1 MGQLVPSERDAG
13 AVRTAGHPSIEA
25 EPAVKKTVP
34 ARTVRL
40 GRHRYPLVLPSIRDP
55 RLYLAAVIISIHI
68 LGQTVLGFRVSVVQ
82 ILAAILT
89 CAVIEVTWT
98 FASSRS
104 LVWPAS
110 AMLTGSGVA
119 LIFRVVGTENGDYWS
134 WHGWYLFAIVAGLS
148 LLTKYVIKYRGSHV
162 FNPSNVGLVAAFLIL
177 GSTRVE
183 PLDFWWAPFG
193 VWMAAAY
200 LIIIVG
206 GVLITRRLH
215 LLEMSAAFWI
225 TLVAGIG
232 VVAASGHCMTAR
244 WSFAPVCGSRFWWVI
259 VTSPEVLI
267 FLFFM
272 ITDPKTVPAGR
283 VARLVFA
290 ACVALVSTLLIA
302 PQTTEFSSKVAL
314 LAGLVVMCAARYPLE
329 RFFPAARSEQDRPGV
344 FVSRLTTIGDM
355 NVAPRRAFTHGAI
368 GGAVAVFLVTGIVAA
383 GYPSRDEPQAVT
395 AETVPVVTAD
405 VDPSTLP
412 PVTVDADVAEVSS
425 DLAGPGAQ
433 DVGVTLAENLETET
447 QALLDADKELLS
459 AVDAGARLSEMQQ
472 RFDDAISAGDTD
484 VTNYVFDSL
493 HIASVIRSE
502 GQGGMSLAVE
512 ARGTMEDI
520 TYDADGNQTERSSS
534 PFAITFVL
542 SQPTGLRWLIAE
554 TRPLR

>member
-1 MGQLVPSERDAG
+1 MVK
-13 AVRTAGHPSIEA
+13 AVSP
-25 EPAVKKTVP
+25 
-34 ARTVRL
+34 RTVRL
-40 GRHRYPLVLPSIRDP
+40 GRQRYPLVLPSFRDP
-55 RLYLAAVIISIHI
+55 RLHLAAVIISIHI

-82 ILAAILT
+82 ILVAILT

-119 LIFRVVGTENGDYWS
+119 LIFRVIGTENGDYWS

-148 LLTKYVIKYRGSHV
+148 LLTKYLIKYRGSHV

-193 VWMAAAY
+193 FWMALAY

-215 LLEMSAAFWI
+215 LLAMSAAFWI
-225 TLVAGIG
+225 TLAAGIG

-244 WSFAPVCGSRFWWVI
+244 WSFTPVCGSRFWWVI

-283 VARLVFA
+283 VARLAFA
-290 ACVALVSTLLIA
+290 ASVALVSTLLIA

-329 RFFPAARSEQDRPGV
+329 RFFPAVRSDAGPTRCFRDTTHDGRRHDRRHASTRVHARRDRRGDRRVPGD
-344 FVSRLTTIGDM
+344 RH
-355 NVAPRRAFTHGAI
+355 RRR
-368 GGAVAVFLVTGIVAA
+368 GGAVARGAA
-383 GYPSRDEPQAVT
+383 GRPGVVGPSGDGARRPLDASLPSR
-395 AETVPVVTAD
+395 
-405 VDPSTLP
+405 STP
-412 PVTVDADVAEVSS
+412 ISRSCMASRS
-425 DLAGPGAQ
+425 
-433 DVGVTLAENLETET
+433 
-447 QALLDADKELLS
+447 
-459 AVDAGARLSEMQQ
+459 Q
-472 RFDDAISAGDTD
+472 RRRT
-484 VTNYVFDSL
+484 
-493 HIASVIRSE
+493 SV
-502 GQGGMSLAVE
+502 
-512 ARGTMEDI
+512 
-520 TYDADGNQTERSSS
+520 
-534 PFAITFVL
+534 
-542 SQPTGLRWLIAE
+542 
-554 TRPLR
+554 

>member
-1 MGQLVPSERDAG
+1 MPTAR
-13 AVRTAGHPSIEA
+13 AVRRRLRPNGRYGKLPRWDSWFRPDVTRERSRRPITPRPRPGRCVRPVS
-25 EPAVKKTVP
+25 P
-34 ARTVRL
+34 RTVRL
-40 GRHRYPLVLPSIRDP
+40 GRNRYPLVLPTIRDP
-55 RLYLAAVIISIHI
+55 RLHLAAVIISIHI

-82 ILAAILT
+82 ILVAILT

-98 FASSRS
+98 FVSSRS

-119 LIFRVVGTENGDYWS
+119 LIFRVIGTENGDYWS

-193 VWMAAAY
+193 VWMVVAY
-200 LIIIVG
+200 LIILVG

-215 LLEMSAAFWI
+215 LLAMSAAFWI
-225 TLVAGIG
+225 TLAAGIG

-302 PQTTEFSSKVAL
+302 PQTTEFGAKVAL
-314 LAGLVVMCAARYPLE
+314 LAGLVVMCAARLPLE
-329 RFFPAARSEQDRPGV
+329 RFFPAASSDQDRPGA
-344 FVSRLTTIGDM
+344 FVARLTTIGDV
-355 NVAPRRAFTHGAI
+355 N
-368 GGAVAVFLVTGIVAA
+368 AA
-383 GYPSRDEPQAVT
+383 R
-395 AETVPVVTAD
+395 
-405 VDPSTLP
+405 
-412 PVTVDADVAEVSS
+412 
-425 DLAGPGAQ
+425 
-433 DVGVTLAENLETET
+433 
-447 QALLDADKELLS
+447 LDARSRTARS
-459 AVDAGARLSEMQQ
+459 AVQRPSSWWPASSQSGHRPAGCLRLPAPIQ
-472 RFDDAISAGDTD
+472 R
-484 VTNYVFDSL
+484 
-493 HIASVIRSE
+493 RSK
-502 GQGGMSLAVE
+502 
-512 ARGTMEDI
+512 
-520 TYDADGNQTERSSS
+520 
-534 PFAITFVL
+534 
-542 SQPTGLRWLIAE
+542 W
-554 TRPLR
+554 

>member
-1 MGQLVPSERDAG
+1 MGQLVPSGRDTG
-13 AVRTAGHPSIEA
+13 TVQTPGHPATEVRPTVRA
-25 EPAVKKTVP
+25 AVP
-34 ARTVRL
+34 PRTVRL
-40 GRHRYPLVLPSIRDP
+40 GRNRYPLVLPSIRDP
-55 RLYLAAVIISIHI
+55 RLHLAAVIISIHI

-82 ILAAILT
+82 ILVAILT

-119 LIFRVVGTENGDYWS
+119 LIFRVLGTENGDYWS

-162 FNPSNVGLVAAFLIL
+162 FNPSNVGLVAAFLVL

-225 TLVAGIG
+225 TLAAGIG

-244 WSFAPVCGSRFWWVI
+244 WSFGPVCDSRFWWVI

-283 VARLVFA
+283 VARLAFA
-290 ACVALVSTLLIA
+290 ASVALVCTLLMA

-355 NVAPRRAFTHGAI
+355 NAAPRRAFTHGAV

-383 GYPSRDEPQAVT
+383 GYPSRSQPQVTT
-395 AETVPVVTAD
+395 AETVPAVTAH

-412 PVTVDADVAEVSS
+412 PVTVDADVAEMSS

-447 QALLDADKELLS
+447 QALLDADEELLS
-459 AVDAGARLSEMQQ
+459 AVDVGARLSEMQQ
-472 RFDDAISAGDTD
+472 RFDDAISAGVTD
-484 VTNYVFDSL
+484 VTNYMFDSL

-502 GQGGMSLAVE
+502 GQGGLSLAVE
-512 ARGTMEDI
+512 ARGTMEEI
-520 TYDADGNQTERSSS
+520 TYDADGNQTERSAS

-542 SQPTGLRWLIAE
+542 SQPTGARWLIAE
-554 TRPLR
+554 TRPSQ

>member
-1 MGQLVPSERDAG
+1 MAQLGSSGRHAG
-13 AVRTAGHPSIEA
+13 AIKAPDHPAPEARTPVT
-25 EPAVKKTVP
+25 AVSP
-34 ARTVRL
+34 RTVRL
-40 GRHRYPLVLPSIRDP
+40 GGNRYPLVLPSFRDP
-55 RLYLAAVIISIHI
+55 RLHLAAVIISIHI

-82 ILAAILT
+82 ILVAILT

-119 LIFRVVGTENGDYWS
+119 LIFRVIGTENGDYWS

-193 VWMAAAY
+193 VWMALTY
-200 LIIIVG
+200 LIIVVG

-225 TLVAGIG
+225 TLTVGIG

-244 WSFAPVCGSRFWWVI
+244 WSFTPVCGSRFWWVI

-283 VARLVFA
+283 VARLAFA
-290 ACVALVSTLLIA
+290 ASVALVSTLLIA

-329 RFFPAARSEQDRPGV
+329 RFFPAARSEQDRPRA
-344 FVSRLTTIGDM
+344 FMARLTTIGDM
-355 NVAPRRAFTHGAI
+355 AGGTPRRAFTHGAI
-368 GGAVAVFLVTGIVAA
+368 GGAIAVFLVTGIVAA
-383 GYPSRDEPQAVT
+383 GAPSRESPHVDQAASTPEVT
-395 AETVPVVTAD
+395 AH

-412 PVTVDADVAEVSS
+412 EVTVNTDVEELSG
-425 DLAGPGAQ
+425 LAGSGAQ
-433 DVGVTLAENLETET
+433 DIGVTLAENLETET

-459 AVDAGARLSEMQQ
+459 AVDFGERLSEMQQ
-472 RFDDAISAGDTD
+472 RFDDTIASGETD
-484 VTNYVFDSL
+484 VTNYVFDSI
-493 HIASVIRSE
+493 HIASVIRAE
-502 GQGGMSLAVE
+502 GQGALSLAIE
-512 ARGTMEDI
+512 TRGTMEDV
-520 TYDADGNQTERSSS
+520 TFDADGNQTERSSS

-542 SQPTGLRWLIAE
+542 AMPTGDRWLIAE

>member
-1 MGQLVPSERDAG
+1 MVNAASP
-13 AVRTAGHPSIEA
+13 
-25 EPAVKKTVP
+25 
-34 ARTVRL
+34 RTVRL
-40 GRHRYPLVLPSIRDP
+40 GRQRYPLVLPSFRDP
-55 RLYLAAVIISIHI
+55 RLHLAAVIISIHI

-82 ILAAILT
+82 ILVAILT

-119 LIFRVVGTENGDYWS
+119 LIFRVIGTENGDYWS
-134 WHGWYLFAIVAGLS
+134 WRGWYLFAIVAGLS
-148 LLTKYVIKYRGSHV
+148 LLTKYLIHFRGSHV

-193 VWMAAAY
+193 FWMALAY

-215 LLEMSAAFWI
+215 LLAMSAAFWV
-225 TLVAGIG
+225 TLAAGIG

-244 WSFAPVCGSRFWWVI
+244 WSFTPVCGSRFWWVI

-283 VARLVFA
+283 VGRVAFA
-290 ACVALVSTLLIA
+290 ASVALVSTLLIA
-302 PQTTEFSSKVAL
+302 PQTTEFNSKVAL
-314 LAGLVVMCAARYPLE
+314 LAGLVIMCAARYPLE
-329 RFFPAARSEQDRPGV
+329 RFFPAARSDGDRPGA
-344 FVSRLTTIGDM
+344 FLARLTTVGD
-355 NVAPRRAFTHGAI
+355 VTVGTPRRAFTHGAI
-368 GGAVAVFLVTGIVAA
+368 GGAIAVFLVTGIVAA
-383 GYPSRDEPQAVT
+383 GASSREAPQVAQASSVPPVT
-395 AETVPVVTAD
+395 AH

-412 PVTVDADVAEVSS
+412 PVTVDTDIAELHG
-425 DLAGPGAQ
+425 LAISEAQ
-433 DVGVTLAENLETET
+433 DIGVTLAENLETET
-447 QALLDADKELLS
+447 QALLEADKALLS
-459 AVDAGARLSEMQQ
+459 AVDYGDRLSEMQQ
-472 RFDDAISAGDTD
+472 RFDGAIAAGTTE
-484 VTNYVFDSL
+484 VETYAFDSL
-493 HIASVIRSE
+493 HIGSVIRAP
-502 GQGGMSLAVE
+502 GQGALSLGVE
-512 ARGTMEDI
+512 ARGTLEQI
-520 TYDADGNQTERSSS
+520 TYDADGKQIERSSS

-542 SQPTGLRWLIAE
+542 AAPTGDRWLIAE

>member
-1 MGQLVPSERDAG
+1 MVK
-13 AVRTAGHPSIEA
+13 AVSP
-25 EPAVKKTVP
+25 
-34 ARTVRL
+34 RTVRL
-40 GRHRYPLVLPSIRDP
+40 GRKRYPLVLPTFRDP
-55 RLYLAAVIISIHI
+55 RLHLAAVIISIHI

-82 ILAAILT
+82 ILVAILT

-119 LIFRVVGTENGDYWS
+119 LIFRVIGTENGDYWS

-193 VWMAAAY
+193 VWMALAY

-225 TLVAGIG
+225 TLAAGIG

-283 VARLVFA
+283 VARLAFA
-290 ACVALVSTLLIA
+290 ASVALVSTLLIA

-314 LAGLVVMCAARYPLE
+314 LAGLVVMCAARLPVGALLPG
-329 RFFPAARSEQDRPGV
+329 RALGRGPTGCLPGPAHHGRRRDRRHPSTRVHARRDRRGDRRLPGDRHRRRGSTIARGAAGRPGV
-344 FVSRLTTIGDM
+344 VGPSGDG
-355 NVAPRRAFTHGAI
+355 ARR
-368 GGAVAVFLVTGIVAA
+368 
-383 GYPSRDEPQAVT
+383 P
-395 AETVPVVTAD
+395 
-405 VDPSTLP
+405 
-412 PVTVDADVAEVSS
+412 
-425 DLAGPGAQ
+425 
-433 DVGVTLAENLETET
+433 
-447 QALLDADKELLS
+447 LDASPLS
-459 AVDAGARLSEMQQ
+459 RSTPTSRSSA
-472 RFDDAISAGDTD
+472 AIW
-484 VTNYVFDSL
+484 
-493 HIASVIRSE
+493 R
-502 GQGGMSLAVE
+502 
-512 ARGTMEDI
+512 ARGRK
-520 TYDADGNQTERSSS
+520 RS
-534 PFAITFVL
+534 A
-542 SQPTGLRWLIAE
+542 
-554 TRPLR
+554 

>member
-13 AVRTAGHPSIEA
+13 AVQTAGHPSIGA
-25 EPAVKKTVP
+25 EPTPKTVL

-40 GRHRYPLVLPSIRDP
+40 GRQRYPLVLPSIRDP
-55 RLYLAAVIISIHI
+55 RLHLAAVIISIHI

-82 ILAAILT
+82 ILVAILT

-98 FASSRS
+98 FVSSRS

-119 LIFRVVGTENGDYWS
+119 LIFRVIGTEHGDYWS

-162 FNPSNVGLVAAFLIL
+162 FNPSNVGLVVAFVVL

-225 TLVAGIG
+225 TLAAGIG

-272 ITDPKTVPAGR
+272 ITDPKTVPIGR
-283 VARLVFA
+283 VARLAFA
-290 ACVALVSTLLIA
+290 ASVALVSTLLIA

-329 RFFPAARSEQDRPGV
+329 RFFPAARSDQDRPGA
-344 FVSRLTTIGDM
+344 FLARLTAVD
-355 NVAPRRAFTHGAI
+355 NVTVGTPRRAFTHGAI
-368 GGAVAVFLVTGIVAA
+368 GGAIAVFLVTGIVAA
-383 GYPSRDEPQAVT
+383 GTSSRETPQVARASSVPPVT
-395 AETVPVVTAD
+395 AH

-412 PVTVDADVAEVSS
+412 PVTVDADVAELS
-425 DLAGPGAQ
+425 DLAGSDAQEIGA
-433 DVGVTLAENLETET
+433 TLAENLETET
-447 QALLDADKELLS
+447 QALLEADKELLS
-459 AVDAGARLSEMQQ
+459 AVDFGDRLIEMQR
-472 RFDDAISAGDTD
+472 RFDDAIAAGTTD
-484 VTNYVFDSL
+484 VDVYAFDSL
-493 HIASVIRSE
+493 HIGSVIRAA
-502 GQGGMSLAVE
+502 GQGALSLGVE
-512 ARGTMEDI
+512 ARGTVEDI
-520 TYDADGNQTERSSS
+520 TYDADGNRIEQTTS
-534 PFAITFVL
+534 PFVITFVL
-542 SQPTGLRWLIAE
+542 AMPTGDRWLIAE
-554 TRPLR
+554 ARPLR

>member
-1 MGQLVPSERDAG
+1 MVQAASP
-13 AVRTAGHPSIEA
+13 
-25 EPAVKKTVP
+25 
-34 ARTVRL
+34 RTVRL
-40 GRHRYPLVLPSIRDP
+40 GRQRYPLVLPSFRDP
-55 RLYLAAVIISIHI
+55 RLHLAAVIISIHI
-68 LGQTVLGFRVSVVQ
+68 LGQTILGFRVSVVQ
-82 ILAAILT
+82 ILVAILT

-119 LIFRVVGTENGDYWS
+119 LIFRVIGTENGDYWS

-148 LLTKYVIKYRGSHV
+148 LLTKYLIKFRGSHV

-193 VWMAAAY
+193 FWMALAY
-200 LIIIVG
+200 VIIIVG

-215 LLEMSAAFWI
+215 LLAMSAAFWI
-225 TLVAGIG
+225 TLAAGIG

-244 WSFAPVCGSRFWWVI
+244 WSFTPVCDSRFWWVI

-283 VARLVFA
+283 VARLAFA
-290 ACVALVSTLLIA
+290 ASVALVCTLLIA
-302 PQTTEFSSKVAL
+302 PQTTEFSSKAAL

-329 RFFPAARSEQDRPGV
+329 RFFPAARSDEDRPRA
-344 FVSRLTTIGDM
+344 FLSRLTTVGDM
-355 NVAPRRAFTHGAI
+355 SGGTPRRAFTHGAI
-368 GGAVAVFLVTGIVAA
+368 GGAIAVFLVTGIVAA
-383 GYPSRDEPQAVT
+383 GASSREVPQVAQASSVPPVT
-395 AETVPVVTAD
+395 AH

-412 PVTVDADVAEVSS
+412 PVTVDPHVAELSG
-425 DLAGPGAQ
+425 DLAGSGAQ
-433 DVGVTLAENLETET
+433 EIGATLAENLETET
-447 QALLDADKELLS
+447 QALLEADKALLS
-459 AVDAGARLSEMQQ
+459 AVDFGERLSEMQQ
-472 RFDDAISAGDTD
+472 RFDDAIAAGTTD
-484 VTNYVFDSL
+484 VDTYAFDSL
-493 HIASVIRSE
+493 HIGSVIRAP
-502 GQGGMSLAVE
+502 GQGALSLGVE
-512 ARGTMEDI
+512 ARGTLEEI
-520 TYDADGNQTERSSS
+520 TYDADGNQISRTSS

-542 SQPTGLRWLIAE
+542 AMPTGDRWLIAE

>member
-13 AVRTAGHPSIEA
+13 AVQTAGHPSIGA
-25 EPAVKKTVP
+25 EPTPQTLP

-40 GRHRYPLVLPSIRDP
+40 GRQRYPLVLPSFRDP
-55 RLYLAAVIISIHI
+55 RLHLAAVIISIHI

-82 ILAAILT
+82 ILIAILT

-98 FASSRS
+98 FVSSRS

-119 LIFRVVGTENGDYWS
+119 LIFRVIGTEHGDYWS

-162 FNPSNVGLVAAFLIL
+162 FNPSNVGLVVAFLVL

-225 TLVAGIG
+225 TLAAGIG

-283 VARLVFA
+283 VARLAFA
-290 ACVALVSTLLIA
+290 ASVALVSTLLIA

-329 RFFPAARSEQDRPGV
+329 RFFPAARSDEDRPGD
-344 FVSRLTTIGDM
+344 FLSRLTTVGDM
-355 NVAPRRAFTHGAI
+355 AGGTSRRAFTHGAI
-368 GGAVAVFLVTGIVAA
+368 GGAIAVFLVTGIVAA
-383 GYPSRDEPQAVT
+383 GASSREAPQAAEAATVPAVT
-395 AETVPVVTAD
+395 AH

-412 PVTVDADVAEVSS
+412 RVTVDADVAKLSS
-425 DLAGPGAQ
+425 DLTGSGAQ
-433 DVGVTLAENLETET
+433 EIGVTLAENLETET
-447 QALLDADKELLS
+447 QALQEADKGLLS
-459 AVDAGARLSEMQQ
+459 AVDFGDRLREMQQ
-472 RFDDAISAGDTD
+472 RFDDAITAGTTD
-484 VTNYVFDSL
+484 VDTYAFDSL
-493 HIASVIRSE
+493 HIGSVIRAP
-502 GQGGMSLAVE
+502 GQGALSLGVE
-512 ARGTMEDI
+512 ARGTLEEI
-520 TYDADGNQTERSSS
+520 TYDADGIRTARTSS
-534 PFAITFVL
+534 PFSITFVL
-542 SQPTGLRWLIAE
+542 AAPTGDRWLIAE

>member
-1 MGQLVPSERDAG
+1 MGQLGPSGRDAG
-13 AVRTAGHPSIEA
+13 AVQTPGRPPLGA
-25 EPAVKKTVP
+25 EPIVKSVP
-34 ARTVRL
+34 SRTVRL
-40 GRHRYPLVLPSIRDP
+40 GRQRYPLVLPSFRDP
-55 RLYLAAVIISIHI
+55 RLHLAAVIISIHI
-68 LGQTVLGFRVSVVQ
+68 LGQTVLGFQVSVVQ
-82 ILAAILT
+82 ILVAILT
-89 CAVIEVTWT
+89 CAMIEVTWT

-119 LIFRVVGTENGDYWS
+119 LIFRVIGTEIGDYWS

-148 LLTKYVIKYRGSHV
+148 LLTKYVIQYRGSHV

-193 VWMAAAY
+193 VWMALAY

-215 LLEMSAAFWI
+215 LLEMSMAFWV
-225 TLVAGIG
+225 TLAAGIG

-283 VARLVFA
+283 VARLAFA

-329 RFFPAARSEQDRPGV
+329 HLFPVARSDEDRPGA
-344 FVSRLTTIGDM
+344 FVARLTTIGDM
-355 NVAPRRAFTHGAI
+355 AAGTPRRAFTHGAI
-368 GGAVAVFLVTGIVAA
+368 GGAITVFLVTGIVAVGA
-383 GYPSRDEPQAVT
+383 PSREAPQVDQAAALPPVT
-395 AETVPVVTAD
+395 AH

-412 PVTVDADVAEVSS
+412 QVTVDADVAELSG
-425 DLAGPGAQ
+425 LAGSEAQ
-433 DVGVTLAENLETET
+433 EIGTTLAENLETET

-459 AVDAGARLSEMQQ
+459 AVDYGERLSEMQQ
-472 RFDDAISAGDTD
+472 RFDDAIASGTTD
-484 VTNYVFDSL
+484 VATYAFDSL
-493 HIASVIRSE
+493 HIASVIRSP
-502 GQGGMSLAVE
+502 GQGALSLGVE
-512 ARGTMEDI
+512 ARGTVEEA
-520 TYDADGNQTERSSS
+520 TYDADGNQIERTSS

-542 SQPTGLRWLIAE
+542 AMPTGDRWLIAE

>member
-1 MGQLVPSERDAG
+1 M
-13 AVRTAGHPSIEA
+13 
-25 EPAVKKTVP
+25 
-34 ARTVRL
+34 
-40 GRHRYPLVLPSIRDP
+40 
-55 RLYLAAVIISIHI
+55 
-68 LGQTVLGFRVSVVQ
+68 VQ
-82 ILAAILT
+82 ILVAILT
-89 CAVIEVTWT
+89 CALIEVTWT

-119 LIFRVVGTENGDYWS
+119 LIFRVIGTENGDYWS

-162 FNPSNVGLVAAFLIL
+162 FNPSNVGLVAAFLVL

-193 VWMAAAY
+193 VWMAVAY
-200 LIIIVG
+200 LIIVVG

-225 TLVAGIG
+225 TLAAGIG

-244 WSFAPVCGSRFWWVI
+244 WSFTPVCGSRFWWVI

-283 VARLVFA
+283 VARLAFA
-290 ACVALVSTLLIA
+290 ACVALVCTLLIA

-329 RFFPAARSEQDRPGV
+329 RFFPAARSDAGPTRCLPGPAHDDWGHERRLLGARSRTARSAGR
-344 FVSRLTTIGDM
+344 SRLPGDRH
-355 NVAPRRAFTHGAI
+355 RRSRN
-368 GGAVAVFLVTGIVAA
+368 
-383 GYPSRDEPQAVT
+383 PSREAPQVARRRDGPAVT
-395 AETVPVVTAD
+395 AH
-405 VDPSTLP
+405 VDPRRFPPSPSTP
-412 PVTVDADVAEVSS
+412 TSRRSSS

-447 QALLDADKELLS
+447 QALLDADKDSCRPSTSATASARCSSGSTTRSGGHDRRDELR
-459 AVDAGARLSEMQQ
+459 VRL
-472 RFDDAISAGDTD
+472 
-484 VTNYVFDSL
+484 
-493 HIASVIRSE
+493 ASHR
-502 GQGGMSLAVE
+502 
-512 ARGTMEDI
+512 
-520 TYDADGNQTERSSS
+520 
-534 PFAITFVL
+534 
-542 SQPTGLRWLIAE
+542 LRD
-554 TRPLR
+554 PLRRPGRAEPGGRGAWHLGGDHL

>member
-1 MGQLVPSERDAG
+1 MGQLGPSGRDAG
-13 AVRTAGHPSIEA
+13 AVQAPDHPSPEVQ
-25 EPAVKKTVP
+25 PMVKAVSP
-34 ARTVRL
+34 RTVRL
-40 GRHRYPLVLPSIRDP
+40 GRQRYPLVLPSFRDP
-55 RLYLAAVIISIHI
+55 RLHLAAVIISIHI

-82 ILAAILT
+82 ILVAILT

-104 LVWPAS
+104 FVWPAS

-119 LIFRVVGTENGDYWS
+119 LIFRVIGTENGDYWS

-148 LLTKYVIKYRGSHV
+148 LLTKYLIKYRGSHV

-193 VWMAAAY
+193 VWMALAY

-215 LLEMSAAFWI
+215 LLAMSAAFWI
-225 TLVAGIG
+225 TLAAGIG

-244 WSFAPVCGSRFWWVI
+244 WSFEPVCDARFWWVI

-283 VARLVFA
+283 VARLAFA
-290 ACVALVSTLLIA
+290 ASVALVCTLLMA

-314 LAGLVVMCAARYPLE
+314 LGGLVVMCAARYPLE
-329 RFFPAARSEQDRPGV
+329 RFFPAARSDEDRPGA
-344 FVSRLTTIGDM
+344 FLARWTTVGDTGGGT
-355 NVAPRRAFTHGAI
+355 PRRAFTHGAI

-383 GYPSRDEPQAVT
+383 GAPSREAPQVAQMSSVPQVT
-395 AETVPVVTAD
+395 AH

-412 PVTVDADVAEVSS
+412 PVTVDADVAEISS
-425 DLAGPGAQ
+425 DLAGSGAQ
-433 DVGVTLAENLETET
+433 AIGVTLAENLETET
-447 QALLDADKELLS
+447 QALLELDKELLS
-459 AVDAGARLSEMQQ
+459 AVDFGDRLSEMQR
-472 RFDDAISAGDTD
+472 RFDDAIAAGTTD
-484 VTNYVFDSL
+484 VDIYAFDSL
-493 HIASVIRSE
+493 HIGSVIRAP
-502 GQGGMSLAVE
+502 GQGALSLGVE
-512 ARGTMEDI
+512 ARGTLEEI
-520 TYDADGNQTERSSS
+520 TYDADGNQTARTSS
-534 PFAITFVL
+534 PFSITFVL
-542 SQPTGLRWLIAE
+542 AAPTGDRWLIAE
-554 TRPLR
+554 TRPLP

>member
-1 MGQLVPSERDAG
+1 MGQLGPSGRDAG
-13 AVRTAGHPSIEA
+13 AVQAPDHPSPEA
-25 EPAVKKTVP
+25 RPVVKVVAP
-34 ARTVRL
+34 RTVRF
-40 GRHRYPLVLPSIRDP
+40 GRNRYPLVLPSFRDP
-55 RLYLAAVIISIHI
+55 RLHLAAVIISIHI

-82 ILAAILT
+82 ILVAILT

-119 LIFRVVGTENGDYWS
+119 LIFRVIGTESGDYWS

-183 PLDFWWAPFG
+183 PLDFWWAPFS
-193 VWMAAAY
+193 VWMALAY
-200 LIIIVG
+200 LIIVVG

-225 TLVAGIG
+225 TLTAGIG

-244 WSFAPVCGSRFWWVI
+244 WSFTPVCGSRFWWVI

-283 VARLVFA
+283 VARIAFA
-290 ACVALVSTLLIA
+290 ASVAMVSTLLIA

-329 RFFPAARSEQDRPGV
+329 RFFPAARSEQDRPRR
-344 FVSRLTTIGDM
+344 FVARLTTIGDM
-355 NVAPRRAFTHGAI
+355 AGGTPRRAFTHGAI
-368 GGAVAVFLVTGIVAA
+368 GGAIAVFLVTGIVAA
-383 GYPSRDEPQAVT
+383 GAPSREAPQVDQAAGLPPVT
-395 AETVPVVTAD
+395 AP

-412 PVTVDADVAEVSS
+412 EVTVNTDVAELSG
-425 DLAGPGAQ
+425 LAGSEAQ
-433 DVGVTLAENLETET
+433 DIGVTLAENLETET

-459 AVDAGARLSEMQQ
+459 AVDFGERLSEMQQ
-472 RFDDAISAGDTD
+472 RFDDAIASGETD
-484 VTNYVFDSL
+484 VTNYVFDSIR
-493 HIASVIRSE
+493 IASVIRAE
-502 GQGGMSLAVE
+502 GQGALSLAVE
-512 ARGTMEDI
+512 TRGTMQDV
-520 TYDADGNQTERSSS
+520 TFDADGNQTERSSS

-542 SQPTGLRWLIAE
+542 AMPTGDRWLIAE